1 MNSPAPNPSSYV
13 LFLNLKSNRHS
24 RSRNYFNGLRNLGI
38 SCEWV
43 DIDGLADLRK
53 IKSKLKN
60 PNNDNPSFVVTS
72 PSHILAIGCLFSF
85 FRRPVLDAGWPL
97 YDGVITS
104 RREYGLFGSKLLKT
118 LLIDLLAF
126 QFSKKVLVE
135 SEGQKRRISRR
146 YFVPRRKISVLL
158 TGFDEMRFS
167 DVNRDDPKYSFNVLF
182 RGGAQEEAGLDVFF
196 ESDQFLMNNTNLRL
210 RVVTNNFKPKSETQT
225 SIELVNRYL
234 SDDELQVFFAEADL
248 ILGQLS
254 DHKRLNFTIPHKF
267 FEAAFLAKPYLTS
280 DIGFMNTLAHS
291 KLVYTFN
298 AGNASSLASS
308 IVKIASDRDG
318 AIDAGKRLG
327 DWYSKNASQ
336 KVLSEKFKQIVCGD

>member
-1 MNSPAPNPSSYV
+1 MNSPAPNPGSSV

-38 SCEWV
+38 SCEWI
-43 DIDGLADLRK
+43 DIESLADLRK

-60 PNNDNPSFVVTS
+60 PNNGNPSVVVTS
-72 PSHILAIGCLFSF
+72 PSHILVVGCLFTL
-85 FRRPVLDAGWPL
+85 FRRPILDAGWPL

-104 RREYGLFGSKLLKT
+104 RHEYGLFGSKLLKT

-146 YFVPRRKISVLL
+146 YSVPRRKVSVLL
-158 TGFDEMRFS
+158 TGFDEARFTY
-167 DVNRDDPKYSFNVLF
+167 VKRDESKSSFDVLF
-182 RGGAQEEAGLDVFF
+182 RGGAQEEAGLDVLFKSS
-196 ESDQFLMNNTNLRL
+196 ELLTNNTNLRL
-210 RVVTNNFKPKSETQT
+210 RVVTNNFKPKPGTRT

-234 SDDELQVFFAEADL
+234 SDDELQVFFAGADL

-254 DHKRLNFTIPHKF
+254 DHKRLNYTIPHKF
-267 FEAAFLAKPYLTS
+267 FEAAFLSKPYLTS
-280 DIGFMNTLAHS
+280 DIGFMNVLADS

-308 IVKIASDRDG
+308 IVKIASDGDA
-318 AIDAGKRLG
+318 AIDTGKSLG

-336 KVLSEKFKQIVCGD
+336 KVLAERFRNIVCGD